1 MEDGN
6 LTFEAFHIDTV
17 KVGTYYTYYTYR
29 YQLELT
35 KLNRNHLSYDV
46 LGFRVVNDNNANHLE
61 RHDENVFE

>member
-1 MEDGN
+1 MEVGN
-6 LTFEAFHIDTV
+6 LTFEAFHIDMV
-17 KVGTYYTYYTYR
+17 KVGTYYTYR